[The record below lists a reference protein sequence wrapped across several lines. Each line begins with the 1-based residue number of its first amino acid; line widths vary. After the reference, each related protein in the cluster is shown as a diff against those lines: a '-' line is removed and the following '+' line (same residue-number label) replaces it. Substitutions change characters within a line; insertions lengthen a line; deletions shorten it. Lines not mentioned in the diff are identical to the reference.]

1 MKLTGRGCFGSRTST
16 IVKPS
21 LNMWPTKACPLWTMT
36 CTPSPRPFKSVL
48 PTKSMLR
55 AESGVMR
62 RLLYRG
68 PRYRTA
74 NCEPHVK
81 SGQVGV
87 IGDAGLDDFD
97 ARFRIGRC
105 RKERGWAEP
114 IE

>member
-21 LNMWPTKACPLWTMT
+21 LNMWPTKACPLWTIT
-36 CTPSPRPFKSVL
+36 CTPSPRPFRSVL

-68 PRYRTA
+68 PGDRTA
-74 NCEPHVK
+74 NRELHVK

-87 IGDAGLDDFD
+87 IGDTSLDDVD
-97 ARFRIGRC
+97 AHLRIGRC
-105 RKERGWAEP
+105 RQERG
-114 IE
+114 